1 MISFMYYNKM
11 NYKEK
16 IEYIKDNIK
25 QRSWNSDDIYVGNV
39 IEWMQQTKIFK
50 WSKPAWSSYEDLRKR
65 DLIWELLETRY
76 IGQVLK
82 TRDFKSDPLEEQS
95 EICLDLIIEV
105 IKL

>member
-1 MISFMYYNKM
+1 M

-25 QRSWNSDDIYVGNV
+25 QRSWASDDIYVGNV

-50 WSKPAWSSYEDLRKR
+50 SSKPAWSSYEDLRKR
-65 DLIWELLETRY
+65 DLIWELLENRY
-76 IGQVLK
+76 KAKLMEVW
-82 TRDFKSDPLEEQS
+82 DFKNEPLEEQS
-95 EICLDLIIEV
+95 DICLDLIIEV